1 MAGPAGGR
9 RSLTKPQRTP
19 LHAKSSSQ
27 AHPSNPSFKQADSG
41 DAIQSPG
48 ATLVARFLNAC
59 FPSMVH
65 YLQHFIDFGCTNEE
79 YLVAVSTWP
88 ADRISY
94 FLSQVSS
101 HGDNQPK
108 FSDMD
113 ILILQ
118 DHFISYFGKDQI
130 QIISK

>member
-1 MAGPAGGR
+1 MA
-9 RSLTKPQRTP
+9 
-19 LHAKSSSQ
+19 
-27 AHPSNPSFKQADSG
+27 
-41 DAIQSPG
+41 
-48 ATLVARFLNAC
+48 
-59 FPSMVH
+59 H

-88 ADRISY
+88 ADRISN

-101 HGDNQPK
+101 NGDNQPK

-118 DHFISYFGKDQI
+118 DQFTSYFDKAQTQI
-130 QIISK
+130 VSK